1 MQTLNA
7 NLLAAMAQRK
17 GPPVITAYKSSPSLI
32 YITEFAADQSTGQ
45 SLDACLNNAGTYLV
59 RFRIYSTTGNDL
71 QCQRVP
77 LSGIGTAANWSG
89 GWINIEFDA
98 GGIHSY
104 AAFKFDTHIV
114 VCYKHT
120 STGEVYY
127 RVSTDSGQNWG
138 VEKQATSSGHT
149 ITGLDSVDEY
159 GFVITDSTS
168 NEAQAWLYIKATQTF
183 SNTETIAFGSL
194 TVYHSAGISVA
205 GVFKFLCVSSSDVGA
220 QKLLQLWIKDGTW
233 DSTTWFLANNITD
246 IHVTYIN
253 SIYWIHVKLSG
264 IHQVI
269 QSLDLVALIYGIVGP
284 VSTFFYS
291 ASGVYWTSISEQ
303 YEAENMMLGQIHS
316 YSFNKDRLV
325 IDFVSAP
332 DIEPDSKITLK
343 RGLTLQTGDE
353 LIVYQADVPPYFAAD
368 LHDTRLTCLAVPTNI
383 LSGISSNKCIKTLIN
398 FFLSLAS
405 IPGVTYN
412 ANVYNYLYS
421 GSDQDSFEGARLDS
435 ILDHILRRYCLL
447 YFPRVTG
454 SEIMKPPTLSSD
466 ITLSN
471 TLYEIV
477 TVPIPGTVISSW
489 VDENDF
495 YFSEYISTG
504 EGSPRI
510 IYHHRPYLKSTDT
523 SASIPYKFY
532 TTLLSPRWLVT
543 PQYVLLYP
551 ELGDVITIS
560 EPNKLGLVLD
570 IQESFHPGN
579 NPSWHQVII
588 LGMIT

>member
-1 MQTLNA
+1 MQTLNSY
-7 NLLAAMAQRK
+7 LLAAMAQRK

-32 YITEFAADQSTGQ
+32 YITEFAADQSTGNA
-45 SLDACLNNAGTYLV
+45 LDACLNNVGTYLI
-59 RFRIYSTTGNDL
+59 RFRIYSPTGDDL

-77 LSGIGTAANWSG
+77 LSGIGTAANWVG
-89 GWINIEFDA
+89 GWINIEYDVA
-98 GGIHSY
+98 GIHSY
-104 AAFKFDTHIV
+104 AAFKFDTHVV

-120 STGEVYY
+120 ATGEVYY
-127 RVSTDSGQNWG
+127 RVSVDAGQSWG
-138 VEKQATSSGHT
+138 AEQQATSSGHT

-159 GFVITDSTS
+159 GFVITDSTN

-183 SNTETIAFGSL
+183 SETETIAFGSL

-205 GVFKFLCVSSSDVGA
+205 GVFKFLCVSSSDVGS
-220 QKLLQLWIKDGTW
+220 QKLLQLWVKDGTW
-233 DSTTWFLANNITD
+233 DSTTWLLANNITD

-264 IHQVI
+264 IHQIIKSV
-269 QSLDLVALIYGIVGP
+269 DLVALTYGIVGP

-303 YEAENMMLGQIHS
+303 YEAEDVMLGQIHS

-332 DIEPDSKITLK
+332 NIEPDSRITLK
-343 RGLTLQTGDE
+343 RGLRIQTGEE
-353 LIVYQADVPPYFAAD
+353 LIIYQADVPPYFVAD

-383 LSGISSNKCIKTLIN
+383 LSGIGSNKRIKALID
-398 FFLSLAS
+398 FLLSLAG
-405 IPGVTYN
+405 IPSVTYN

-421 GSDQDSFEGARLDS
+421 GSDQDSFEGARLDT

-454 SEIMKPPTLSSD
+454 SEIMKPPVVSSD
-466 ITLSN
+466 MTLVGS
-471 TLYEIV
+471 TYEIV
-477 TVPIPGTVISSW
+477 TIPIPGTIVSSW

-504 EGSPRI
+504 EESSRI
-510 IYHHRPYLKSTDT
+510 VYHHRPYLKSTDT
-523 SASIPYKFY
+523 SASIPFKFY
-532 TTLLSPRWLVT
+532 TILLSPRWLVD
-543 PQYVLLYP
+543 PKYINLSI
-551 ELGDVITIS
+551 ELGDVVTLN
-560 EPNKLGLVLD
+560 EPNQMGLVVD
-570 IQESFHPGN
+570 IIEILHPHN
-579 NPSWHQVII
+579 NPSWTQQI
-588 LGMIT
+588 LLAMIT